1 MRTRILAMRQELV
14 KVLSTEM
21 PERNFDYLLNQRGM
35 FSYTGLSAAQVDRL
49 REEFGVYLI
58 ASGRNV
64 CRRVKY
70 GKCTTCGKGVC
81 CGDVMQESRL
91 ELPSLQ

>member
-35 FSYTGLSAAQVDRL
+35 FSYTGLRTAQVDRL
-49 REEFGVYLI
+49 REEFVSISSPAVACVSPGLTRKMCI
-58 ASGRNV
+58 AWQ
-64 CRRVKY
+64 RRLL
-70 GKCTTCGKGVC
+70 
-81 CGDVMQESRL
+81 R
-91 ELPSLQ
+91 

>member
-1 MRTRILAMRQELV
+1 LSHRQR
-14 KVLSTEM
+14 SH
-21 PERNFDYLLNQRGM
+21 
-35 FSYTGLSAAQVDRL
+35 
-49 REEFGVYLI
+49 
-58 ASGRNV
+58 V